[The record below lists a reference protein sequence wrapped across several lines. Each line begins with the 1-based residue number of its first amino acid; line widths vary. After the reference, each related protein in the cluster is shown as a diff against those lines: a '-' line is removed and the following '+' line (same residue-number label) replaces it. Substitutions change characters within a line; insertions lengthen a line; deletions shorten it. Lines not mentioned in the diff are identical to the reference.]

1 MTAEAPTEASESNA
15 FGRPLTPSEH
25 RRTPARRTLPFEDR
39 PKAEFKEGID
49 ALTLLLTDPR
59 RCDLQQALHAL
70 YQTELAGLDVFGRA
84 LVHASDWAKEQ
95 EQEQGGS
102 AEDIVPWGFELA
114 YARILW
120 DEVRHSELARAIAHN
135 HDIHLGDFVDG
146 FRRDGIQES
155 PLSMDPAITSAS
167 INSGGE
173 GMAMNLFSALIS
185 MAQELEDADMEVA
198 FDFNHADEMMH
209 VSVGD
214 HWVPRLTENDP
225 ERRKVALMAQQA
237 FEDNVIAMQ
246 DGEHVPGS
254 NIHMAF

>member
-1 MTAEAPTEASESNA
+1 MTAEAPAEASESNA

-84 LVHASDWAKEQ
+84 LVHASDWARSR
-95 EQEQGGS
+95 EQGGS
-102 AEDIVPWGFELA
+102 AEEIVPWGFELA

-173 GMAMNLFSALIS
+173 GMAMNVFSALIS

-209 VSVGD
+209 VLVGD
-214 HWVPRLTENDP
+214 YWVPRLTEGEP
-225 ERRKVALMAQQA
+225 ERREA
-237 FEDNVIAMQ
+237 AMQ
-246 DGEHVPGS
+246 ARLAAEENIIALQDADHVPAG
-254 NIHMAF
+254 NLHIAI